1 MDLKIDLKHFV
12 PKQTYMRNGI
22 KHFLDP
28 YRQMLVPLTQENLLL
43 YKMESYAVQVMGVP
57 KAMVYAKQSFRKYG
71 MDSSKVIDLV
81 IHDEINGEVKP
92 VAIVEC
98 KSISLK
104 LCHTTTSHIEDF
116 AKKNKV
122 NYLIVTNGSEV
133 DSYISREDRLSF
145 WKIDNIPDYETIRK
159 SYVTEEDQENS
170 AKTSTPVKAKKASA
184 QKFSSKKT
192 PTNIQPIVMNW
203 MRALNKESDKFAHQT
218 FGGISI
224 VGDCGL
230 RKKLTGF
237 GSDKIQNVIQRT
249 FLIKDFVGNHQL
261 VSLDIAPD
269 SSGAPILSVT
279 IDDVDNRQVVLAL
292 DLTLILSQ
300 DEKLTCMN
308 LNLKDYFKRENFDFN
323 NELKQLIKERAPHL
337 LDENKIGFGCWENDS
352 TIEFSNSNF
361 KEILIQVISFAVI
374 LDEHRANQK
383 SKEKGTKSNK

>member
-1 MDLKIDLKHFV
+1 MDLKIDLKQFV
-12 PKQTYMRNGI
+12 PKQIYMRNGV

-28 YRQMLVPLTQENLLL
+28 FRQMLVPLTQENLLL

-57 KAMVYAKQSFRKYG
+57 KGMVYTKQSFRKYG

-81 IHDEINGEVKP
+81 IHDEIKGEVKP

-98 KSISLK
+98 KSTSLK

-122 NYLIVTNGSEV
+122 NYLIITNGSEV

-159 SYVTEEDQENS
+159 SYMLEETAEEDNKVKTS
-170 AKTSTPVKAKKASA
+170 AKVKKASSP
-184 QKFSSKKT
+184 KFSSKKT
-192 PTNIQPIVMNW
+192 PSHIQPVIMNW
-203 MRALNKESDKFAHQT
+203 MRALNKEQEKVAPQT

-237 GSDKIQNVIQRT
+237 GTDKAQNVIQRT

-269 SSGAPILSVT
+269 PSGTPILSVT

-292 DLTLILSQ
+292 DLSLVLTQ
-300 DEKLTCMN
+300 DEKMTCMN
-308 LNLKDYFKRENFDFN
+308 LNLKDYFKRENYDFN

-337 LDENKIGFGCWENDS
+337 LDENKVGFGFWENGS
-352 TIEFSNSNF
+352 VIEFSNSNF
-361 KEILIQVISFAVI
+361 KEILIQLISFAVI

-383 SKEKGTKSNK
+383 AKEKGTKKQ